1 MNANFYRT
9 QQYSW
14 KRPLET
20 APQPLPPQ
28 KIRQPLSSIP
38 NNVQTVKA
46 PASTNRSS
54 KTAEFR
60 NVVVPPPDRYLSF
73 YEFEGMHCTKY
84 PRNYFDDKSFSNARS
99 T

>member
-1 MNANFYRT
+1 MPISTELNSIRGNDLSKPPRNP
-9 QQYSW
+9 S
-14 KRPLET
+14 
-20 APQPLPPQ
+20 PQ

-60 NVVVPPPDRYLSF
+60 NVVIPPPDRYLSF

-84 PRNYFDDKSFSNARS
+84 P
-99 T
+99 